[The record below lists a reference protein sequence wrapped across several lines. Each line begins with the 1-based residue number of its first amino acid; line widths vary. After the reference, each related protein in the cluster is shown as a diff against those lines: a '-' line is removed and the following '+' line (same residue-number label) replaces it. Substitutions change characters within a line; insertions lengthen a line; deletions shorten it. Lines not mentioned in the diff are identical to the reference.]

1 MKIAIGDFN
10 GILPTS
16 PPLWRRMAL
25 RQKES
30 LRERDET
37 IQAKAKMEASL
48 AEQWLSSIE
57 LVPKTR
63 NRRPRKR

>member
-1 MKIAIGDFN
+1 
-10 GILPTS
+10 
-16 PPLWRRMAL
+16 MAL